1 MLNRRLIRI
10 KVFKALFAFENSGSE
25 SPATAA
31 DMLSRSCEKTLE
43 LYCFLLNISGS
54 LVALARERIDA
65 GLHKFHPTEEE
76 ANPNYR
82 FVNNRLSKLID
93 DDPEFGRFCQ
103 KHKLSWHEYDVFV
116 KKLFASVTASD
127 YYKEYMTAAEDSFE
141 ADCRLFARIFEEE
154 FEDNELLDS
163 IFEDISLKRPWK
175 EGLDDWSDE
184 LAFVLNVIIS
194 DLPMIAHRKALVPQ
208 KVFKNED
215 DSLFAQTLLQESI
228 AGYAEY
234 SALISDNLSNW
245 DPDRLVSTDIA
256 LIVMGL
262 AEAVSFPT
270 IPVKV
275 TINEYVEIAKYY
287 STPNSRIFVNGM
299 LDKLIRA
306 KVESGEIV
314 KVERGLRES

>member
-10 KVFKALFAFENSGSE
+10 KVFKALFAFENSGSD
-25 SPATAA
+25 SAATAA
-31 DMLSRSCEKTLE
+31 DMLARSCEKTLE

-54 LVALARERIDA
+54 LVALAQEKIDA
-65 GLHKFHPTEEE
+65 GLHKFHPSEEE
-76 ANPNYR
+76 AHPNYR
-82 FVNNRLSKLID
+82 FVNNRFAKLID

-103 KHKLSWHEYDVFV
+103 KHKLSWNEYDVFV
-116 KKLFASVTASD
+116 KKLFASITASD
-127 YYKEYMTAAEDSFE
+127 YYKEYMAAEEDSFE
-141 ADCRLFARIFEEE
+141 ADCQLFARIYEEE

-194 DLPMIAHRKALVPQ
+194 DLPAIARKKALIQQ

-234 SALISDNLSNW
+234 SALISENLSNW

-306 KVESGEIV
+306 KVDSGEIV
-314 KVERGLRES
+314 KVDRGLRES

>member
-10 KVFKALFAFENSGSE
+10 KVFKALFAFENSGADS
-25 SPATAA
+25 ATTAS
-31 DMLSRSCEKTLE
+31 DMLARSCEKTVE

-54 LVALARERIDA
+54 LVRLAQERIDT

-76 ANPNYR
+76 ANPNYK

-103 KHKLSWHEYDVFV
+103 KHKLTWGEYDIFV

-127 YYKEYMTAAEDSFE
+127 YYKEYMASAEDSIE
-141 ADCRLFARIFEEE
+141 ADCRLFGRIFEEE
-154 FEDNELLDS
+154 FEDNELLES

-175 EGLDDWSDE
+175 EGLDDWADE
-184 LAFVLNVIIS
+184 LSFVLNVIIS
-194 DLPMIAHRKALVPQ
+194 DLPGIAARGALPVR

-228 AGYAEY
+228 AGYDEY
-234 SALISDNLSNW
+234 SRLISGNLSNW

-299 LDKLIRA
+299 LDRLIRL
-306 KVESGEIV
+306 KLESGEIT
-314 KVERGLRES
+314 KVDRGLREE

>member
-10 KVFKALFAFENSGSE
+10 KVFKALFAFENSGSD

-31 DMLSRSCEKTLE
+31 DMLARSCEKTLE

-54 LVALARERIDA
+54 LVALAQERIDA
-65 GLHKFHPTEEE
+65 GLHKFHPSEEE
-76 ANPNYR
+76 AHPNYR

-103 KHKLSWHEYDVFV
+103 KHKLSWNEYDVFV

-127 YYKEYMTAAEDSFE
+127 YYKEYMAAEEDSFE
-141 ADCRLFARIFEEE
+141 ADCRLFGRIFEEE
-154 FEDNELLDS
+154 FEDNELLGS

-194 DLPMIAHRKALVPQ
+194 DLPVIAKKRALVQQ
-208 KVFKNED
+208 KVFKNEE
-215 DSLFAQTLLQESI
+215 DSLFARTLLQESI

-245 DPDRLVSTDIA
+245 DSDRLVSTDIA

-275 TINEYVEIAKYY
+275 TINEYVEISKYF
-287 STPNSRIFVNGM
+287 STPKSRSFVNGI
-299 LDKLIRA
+299 LDRLI
-306 KVESGEIV
+306 KESMAEGRIR
-314 KVERGLRES
+314 KTGRGLE

>member
-10 KVFKALFAFENSGSE
+10 KVFKALFAFENSGSD
-25 SPATAA
+25 SASTAA

-54 LVALARERIDA
+54 LVRLAQERIDA
-65 GLHKFHPTEEE
+65 GLHKFHPSEEE
-76 ANPNYR
+76 AHPNYR

-103 KHKLSWHEYDVFV
+103 KHKLNWNEYDVFV

-127 YYKEYMTAAEDSFE
+127 YYKEYMTSEEDSFE

-194 DLPMIAHRKALVPQ
+194 DLPAIAHKKALVQQ

-234 SALISDNLSNW
+234 SALISENLSNW

-314 KVERGLRES
+314 KVDRGLRES

>member
-10 KVFKALFAFENSGSE
+10 KVFKALFAFENSGSD
-25 SPATAA
+25 SASTAA

-54 LVALARERIDA
+54 LVRLAQERIDA
-65 GLHKFHPTEEE
+65 GLHKFHPSEEE
-76 ANPNYR
+76 SHPNYR

-103 KHKLSWHEYDVFV
+103 KHKLNWNEYDVFV

-127 YYKEYMTAAEDSFE
+127 YYKEYMTSEEDSFE

-194 DLPMIAHRKALVPQ
+194 DLPAIAHKKALVQQ

-234 SALISDNLSNW
+234 SALISENLSNW

-314 KVERGLRES
+314 KVDRGLRES

>member
-25 SPATAA
+25 SPATAV
-31 DMLSRSCEKTLE
+31 DMLARSCEKTLE

-54 LVALARERIDA
+54 LVRLAQERIDA
-65 GLHKFHPTEEE
+65 GLHKFHPSEEE
-76 ANPNYR
+76 AHPNYR

-103 KHKLSWHEYDVFV
+103 KHKLSWNEYDVFV

-127 YYKEYMTAAEDSFE
+127 YYKEYMAAEEDSFE
-141 ADCRLFARIFEEE
+141 ADCRLFGRIFEEE

-194 DLPMIAHRKALVPQ
+194 DLPVIAKKRALVQQ
-208 KVFKNED
+208 KVFKNEE
-215 DSLFAQTLLQESI
+215 DSLFARTLLQESI
-228 AGYAEY
+228 ARKNFFYNHQ
-234 SALISDNLSNW
+234 I
-245 DPDRLVSTDIA
+245 
-256 LIVMGL
+256 
-262 AEAVSFPT
+262 
-270 IPVKV
+270 
-275 TINEYVEIAKYY
+275 
-287 STPNSRIFVNGM
+287 
-299 LDKLIRA
+299 
-306 KVESGEIV
+306 
-314 KVERGLRES
+314 

>member
-10 KVFKALFAFENSGSE
+10 KVFKALFAFENSGSD
-25 SPATAA
+25 SAATAA
-31 DMLSRSCEKTLE
+31 DMLARSCEKTLE

-54 LVALARERIDA
+54 LVALAQEKIDA
-65 GLHKFHPTEEE
+65 GLHKFHPSEEE
-76 ANPNYR
+76 AHPNYR
-82 FVNNRLSKLID
+82 FVNNRFAKLID

-103 KHKLSWHEYDVFV
+103 KHKLSWNEYDVFV
-116 KKLFASVTASD
+116 KKLFASITASD
-127 YYKEYMTAAEDSFE
+127 YYKEYMAADEDSFD
-141 ADCRLFARIFEEE
+141 ADCQLFARIYEEE

-194 DLPMIAHRKALVPQ
+194 DLPAIARKKALIQQ

-234 SALISDNLSNW
+234 SALISENLSNW

-314 KVERGLRES
+314 KVDRGLRES

>member
-10 KVFKALFAFENSGSE
+10 KVFKALFAFENSGSD
-25 SPATAA
+25 SAATAA
-31 DMLSRSCEKTLE
+31 DMLARSCEKTLE

-54 LVALARERIDA
+54 LVALAQEKIDA
-65 GLHKFHPTEEE
+65 GLHKFHPSEEE
-76 ANPNYR
+76 AHPNYR
-82 FVNNRLSKLID
+82 FVNNRFAKLID

-103 KHKLSWHEYDVFV
+103 KHKLSWNEYDVFV
-116 KKLFASVTASD
+116 KKLFASITASD
-127 YYKEYMTAAEDSFE
+127 YYKEYMAAEEDSFE
-141 ADCRLFARIFEEE
+141 ADCQLFARIYEEE

-194 DLPMIAHRKALVPQ
+194 DLPAIARKKALIQQ

-234 SALISDNLSNW
+234 SALISENLSNW

-314 KVERGLRES
+314 KVDRGLRES